1 MFLKEF
7 PTISALTEG
16 EYSEVWD
23 TIPARL
29 YKTLEMLH
37 QERIPNSDYSL
48 GDLERLIKSLI
59 LRQTRPGQYIVV
71 GGSWS
76 LIGVDNGAPSDVRV
90 DLVFFPTY
98 MVVSLM
104 TLFWYRYPERA
115 KRLKGFQE
123 ALHEGLNFASMRR
136 LFGHG
141 MEGDAQRMTALRIL
155 DMGDVFRYLVENVD
169 KYPKC
174 RPLYNVLIDC
184 KKDVAEQ
191 YFRVSKEILSLH
203 KSLAILPNRVLWKT
217 SDHFMWR
224 SQAGGKSDCV
234 VIVEAPYTT
243 PPKAEI
249 HTDTIANDI
258 AVSRGPACIIGRYSR
273 KYYRHTATT
282 NNENG
287 FIVSEY
293 RGALREILDNA
304 GALDAS
310 GKASLK
316 VLHLIIRGL
325 GNKHGV
331 DVEIST
337 RNGRSCAENIT
348 DWVLN
353 RMKAGL
359 ERDLRPLKR
368 FIVQENQLFSGGSR
382 YLELNRN
389 GEEGNEPFSGF
400 GENYNALEI
409 RISRGTRKSYLDRV
423 IDCIRELV
431 ETHCQ
436 DWNYK
441 E

>member
-1 MFLKEF
+1 MFMKEF
-7 PTISALTEG
+7 PALSALAEG
-16 EYSEVWD
+16 ECNEIWD
-23 TIPARL
+23 TIPGRL
-29 YKTLEMLH
+29 YKILEMLH
-37 QERIPNSDYSL
+37 QERIPNSDYSMA
-48 GDLERLIKSLI
+48 DLEGLIKSLI
-59 LRQTRPGQYIVV
+59 FRQTKPGRFIVM

-76 LIGVDNGAPSDVRV
+76 LIGADEGAPSDVRV
-90 DLVFFPTY
+90 ELVFFPTY

-123 ALHEGLNFASMRR
+123 ALNEGLNFASMRR

-141 MEGDAQRMTALRIL
+141 MEGDAQRMKALRIL
-155 DMGDVFRYLVENVD
+155 NMGNVFRYLIENVD

-203 KSLAILPNRVLWKT
+203 KSLAILPNKVSWKT

-224 SQAGGKSDCV
+224 FRSNSNTDCL
-234 VIVEAPYTT
+234 VIVEAPYATL
-243 PPKAEI
+243 PKAEV
-249 HTDTIANDI
+249 HTDTIANGI
-258 AVSRGPACIIGRYSR
+258 AVSGGTACIIGRYSR
-273 KYYRHTATT
+273 KYYRHTTAT

-293 RGALREILDNA
+293 RGALREILDDA

-325 GNKHGV
+325 GDKHGV

-337 RNGRSCAENIT
+337 RNSRSCAESIA

-353 RMKAGL
+353 SMKAGL

-368 FIVQENQLFSGGSR
+368 FIVQKNQLFSGGSR

-389 GEEGNEPFSGF
+389 GEVGNEPFAGF
-400 GENYNALEI
+400 GENYNAMEI

-423 IDCIRELV
+423 IDCIGELV
-431 ETHCQ
+431 ETHCY

-441 E
+441 G